1 MIRPLCS
8 MGLGLAIVLAS
19 TFTISAAD
27 TAAGDR
33 FTFARP
39 PAPKSTVDPGDRL
52 TFAIDRWSTDAERDQ
67 LVASINTNGS
77 EKLLDA
83 FRDVPRLGTLSWPG
97 GTEYTVRFARRAAR
111 PDGGSDLV
119 LVVDRPLWLWW
130 ESNPP
135 STPYPFSVVQI
146 KLGKDGTGEGRV
158 SAGVPVSSD
167 KSLGVVLSDY
177 AKGPAVFTDVRQER
191 PTS

>member
-1 MIRPLCS
+1 VRNTNRLH
-8 MGLGLAIVLAS
+8 
-19 TFTISAAD
+19 
-27 TAAGDR
+27 
-33 FTFARP
+33 
-39 PAPKSTVDPGDRL
+39 GDRL
-52 TFAIDRWSTDAERDQ
+52 TLAIDRWSTDAERDQ

-97 GTEYTVRFARRAAR
+97 GTEYTLRFARRAGR

-135 STPYPFSVVQI
+135 STPYPFSVIQI

-167 KSLGVVLSDY
+167 KSLGAWCRTMPKDRRCSPTFDRSGRRVSVGSDRV
-177 AKGPAVFTDVRQER
+177 GCRV
-191 PTS
+191 